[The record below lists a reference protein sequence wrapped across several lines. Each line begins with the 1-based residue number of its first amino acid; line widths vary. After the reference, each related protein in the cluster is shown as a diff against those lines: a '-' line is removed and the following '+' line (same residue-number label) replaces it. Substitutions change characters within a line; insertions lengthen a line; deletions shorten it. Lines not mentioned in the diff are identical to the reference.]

1 MPRKARVA
9 LVLLALHGLVVCGIP
24 AQTGATRVDDKAVPG
39 GLLETP
45 ETTAVRETT
54 ASRPASV
61 PARIYLIDGE
71 LLRGVLRTVADG
83 TAMTLIDSL
92 LVGPT
97 DPEADD
103 GIRSALVSDEVVSS
117 TELRGRTLAID
128 LRAEFADARLRPNSA
143 SRWHNSTFTATE
155 DPLVNSVAFT
165 LEGEPISV
173 PRGDGTTSDGPVR
186 RADYQALAPPSTTGS

>member
-1 MPRKARVA
+1 MPRKAPRGSRAPGTARSRRVR
-9 LVLLALHGLVVCGIP
+9 HP
-24 AQTGATRVDDKAVPG
+24 RSNRSTRVDDKAVPG

-45 ETTAVRETT
+45 ETTAVPETT
-54 ASRPASV
+54 ARRPASV

-71 LLRGVLRTVADG
+71 LLRGVRRTVADG

-117 TELRGRTLAID
+117 TESEAARSLSTSEPSSLT
-128 LRAEFADARLRPNSA
+128 RLRPNSA
-143 SRWHNSTFTATE
+143 SRW
-155 DPLVNSVAFT
+155 
-165 LEGEPISV
+165 
-173 PRGDGTTSDGPVR
+173 TTYVHR
-186 RADYQALAPPSTTGS
+186 N

>member
-9 LVLLALHGLVVCGIP
+9 LVLLALHGLVACGIP

-45 ETTAVRETT
+45 ETTAVPETT
-54 ASRPASV
+54 ARRPASV

-71 LLRGVLRTVADG
+71 LLRGVRRTVADG

-97 DPEADD
+97 DPEVDD

-128 LRAEFADARLRPNSA
+128 LRAEFADAPPTEQRLA
-143 SRWHNSTFTATE
+143 LAQLTFTATE

-186 RADYQALAPPSTTGS
+186 RADYEALAPPSTTGS